1 MADTITADGKY
12 IWRQASENDVEYEM
26 YKLCEKLEIREIPK
40 YHETREGLDR
50 LDYISGSVLRHCGN
64 ANYNQVASLVSWL
77 KKYQDKLGDALGGK
91 VYVHGALDHD
101 AVLFENDE
109 VKGIVNWQYC
119 VVGEKYED
127 FADILINW
135 LDIGSSMRKND
146 AIYSTIMKLLNE
158 YGASEELRN
167 NLPRLMKEE
176 LDCRIH
182 NLDKDA
188 WNYEYRY
195 EYYRHAQTFL
205 ELYGERI
212 KGGRPI

>member
-1 MADTITADGKY
+1 
-12 IWRQASENDVEYEM
+12 
-26 YKLCEKLEIREIPK
+26 
-40 YHETREGLDR
+40 
-50 LDYISGSVLRHCGN
+50 
-64 ANYNQVASLVSWL
+64 
-77 KKYQDKLGDALGGK
+77 
-91 VYVHGALDHD
+91 
-101 AVLFENDE
+101 
-109 VKGIVNWQYC
+109 
-119 VVGEKYED
+119 
-127 FADILINW
+127 
-135 LDIGSSMRKND
+135 
-146 AIYSTIMKLLNE
+146 MKLLNE